1 MPRKLKRLAAHAAS
15 TGRKAFDPSRVRRQ
29 QQLLL
34 YGGGVAVTLF
44 ILVCA
49 ALVVRLDVQDYR
61 SQARATFLQREV
73 RFFAALQTIDRLLA
87 TYGDMAEQ
95 SWNRAVRPSAALLRT
110 FSADNGRLIVRAA
123 SGVEC
128 AFMLAGIRADRPA
141 ESYARYL
148 GAVLAQ
154 VGTNSRIRPQAAGD
168 DPAGGYLLG
177 LDSPFLGVMGPRLVA
192 RALLLP
198 PDTDVTTLIP
208 ALMPTG
214 EAKQKPGMD
223 GRTFSLD
230 RRFDPVAGRTV
241 LRFARRLD
249 DATGRPFGWLVFNGM
264 FSLDDAMSPRSDDED
279 IAVVDT
285 DRNVVFG
292 RLRDPALVGHAL
304 SGPRDPSGERAIVH
318 RIGTRFVIS
327 NRLSDTGLVMITSF
341 SWRSVMKATIVGVS
355 VTLGAALFGI
365 ILLWS
370 AIVVFDRR
378 ALRPANRRAI
388 RLIESEAF
396 NRTLIRH
403 APAGLLLLSLADGET
418 VVRNDAVLAYNSGVL
433 GLPIGKRIWHAY
445 RERHADAGDRRRVM
459 QQELAVDREDH
470 GTAYLAAHVVRT
482 KFRGVDVL
490 LCTLTD
496 VTARKLTEDK
506 LRDAREAAES
516 ANRAKS
522 TFLATMSHE
531 IRTPLN
537 AIIGN
542 LELMARASLPSPER
556 RRLKTIVSSSD
567 ALLRVINDV
576 LDLSKAE
583 SNQMVLECIPFDLR
597 DLLRDVAAIFRPVAD
612 AKHLTL
618 DCRMAADLADGY
630 LGDPTRLR
638 QLVSNLVGNA
648 IKFTKR
654 GGVTID
660 ARVTT
665 DATGARRVAIA
676 VRDTGIGIPEDS
688 MPTLFDIYIQTDAS
702 IYRRFGGT
710 GLGLPLCKR
719 IVTLMGGELKVD
731 SRLGEGATFTVV
743 LPLADAPRGWQAD
756 APDLAAFADA
766 ARGNGSTYESDED
779 ANETA
784 GAETDASAEDD
795 DEPLSVL
802 VAEDHPA
809 SRALLR
815 DQLDA
820 LRYDATI
827 VSDGVEAMRA
837 FFEHSFD
844 VVLTDLG
851 MPKLDGFALANFLRE
866 QRATVPVIAMTAHA
880 TDEDRRRC
888 EQAGAVEVVLKPL
901 SIDALEA
908 VLRRHGGRRVA
919 ASGAAKASA
928 HDGPPVVTDEMRQ
941 TLHAETLR
949 SLAVIEQAL
958 SENEIESIK
967 IELHSMRGGFAMAG
981 DVEARDA
988 CARAEGA
995 LAKGGIEAMKAAWPA
1010 FEARIE
1016 YALERLSGSGP
1027 RESPESI

>member
-1 MPRKLKRLAAHAAS
+1 MPEKLKRLVAHAAAA
-15 TGRKAFDPSRVRRQ
+15 GRKPFDPERVRRQ
-29 QQLLL
+29 QQSLL
-34 YGGGVAVTLF
+34 YGGGAAITVF

-49 ALVVRLDVQDYR
+49 ALVVRLEVLDYFTQVR
-61 SQARATFLQREV
+61 AAFLKREAELHAELHSTKLLLGQYVNQSQALWRADTQASPEVMRE
-73 RFFAALQTIDRLLA
+73 FAAGQGKIVRYRFGRAAAVGLANLSPEHPARLYSPYLA
-87 TYGDMAEQ
+87 
-95 SWNRAVRPSAALLRT
+95 
-110 FSADNGRLIVRAA
+110 LIVRQFDAIA
-123 SGVEC
+123 TQVPVDVGLSGYLISLYGDLLGVFDPILVDR
-128 AFMLAGIRADRPA
+128 ALA
-141 ESYARYL
+141 L
-148 GAVLAQ
+148 
-154 VGTNSRIRPQAAGD
+154 
-168 DPAGGYLLG
+168 PAGHSLEILIGELLPSSARIVAQTPGMTGQDGIVLESRVDPLLG
-177 LDSPFLGVMGPRLVA
+177 
-192 RALLLP
+192 
-198 PDTDVTTLIP
+198 
-208 ALMPTG
+208 
-214 EAKQKPGMD
+214 
-223 GRTFSLD
+223 
-230 RRFDPVAGRTV
+230 RRV
-241 LRFARRLD
+241 LRFVRLVYDADGKPVAWAVINGRARIDDMLASRAIDETYALIGSGGNVLAGAQPDGKLIGKALD
-249 DATGRPFGWLVFNGM
+249 
-264 FSLDDAMSPRSDDED
+264 
-279 IAVVDT
+279 
-285 DRNVVFG
+285 
-292 RLRDPALVGHAL
+292 HA
-304 SGPRDPSGERAIVH
+304 REPSGEHVTAH
-318 RIGTRFVIS
+318 RVGARFVV
-327 NRLSDTGLVMITSF
+327 SDHMPESDLVLMGTF
-341 SWRSVMKATIVGVS
+341 SWRSIVAAIAVPAGATAG
-355 VTLGAALFGI
+355 TALVAI
-365 ILLWS
+365 ALLWL
-370 AIVVFDRR
+370 AIMLFDRR
-378 ALRPANRRAI
+378 ALRPANRRAM
-388 RLIESEAF
+388 RLIESEAL
-396 NRTLIRH
+396 NRTLIRA
-403 APAGLLLLSLADGET
+403 APTGIMLLSLADGET
-418 VVRNDAVLAYNSGVL
+418 MVSNDTMREYEQAASEPPL
-433 GLPIGKRIWHAY
+433 GKRIWQAY
-445 RERHADAGDRRRVM
+445 RDSARGPGAPRVM
-459 QQELAVDREDH
+459 THELAVELADH
-470 GTAYLAAHVVRT
+470 GSTYLAANVVRT
-482 KFRGVDVL
+482 RYRGVDVL
-490 LCTLTD
+490 LCTLLD
-496 VTARKLTEDK
+496 VTARKRTELK
-506 LRDAREAAES
+506 LREAREAAED

-542 LELMARASLPSPER
+542 LELMARASLPSSER
-556 RRLKTIVSSSD
+556 RRLKTIASSSD
-567 ALLRVINDV
+567 ALLHVINDV

-665 DATGARRVAIA
+665 DAAGARRVAIA
-676 VRDTGIGIPEDS
+676 VRDTGIGIPEDAL
-688 MPTLFDIYIQTDAS
+688 PNLFDVYMQADPS

-731 SRLGEGATFTVV
+731 SRLGEGTTFTAA

-756 APDLAAFADA
+756 APDLVAFADA
-766 ARGNGSTYESDED
+766 ARGNGSTFESDEE

-837 FFEHSFD
+837 FFEHPFD

-866 QRATVPVIAMTAHA
+866 QGATVPVIAMTAHA

-919 ASGAAKASA
+919 ASGAAKAPA

-995 LAKGGIEAMKAAWPA
+995 LAKGGIEAMKAAWSA
-1010 FEARIE
+1010 FEGRIE

-1027 RESPESI
+1027 HESPESI